1 MDIGFVTSLVSIP
14 LVGALGTAAWRIQA
28 TITARKQSE
37 IDQLKTEIESVRTIH
52 AEQMTLQKE
61 KTELTND
68 QMDTLIRKRTQ
79 EMTEKI
85 EIEFI
90 SKVRQWR
97 QYAIVGITASAGL
110 AIFVL
115 GLLFSMIPRTAA
127 DDAVM
132 TLVNDE
138 NVKNEIT
145 RFGLHNDSVAGT
157 VLFAH
162 GPTFMWGTIIGAS
175 ILAIAFVLM
184 AVNSFFK
191 SKPEVSISSETNSD
205 ESSTDEDKNET
216 SN

>member
-37 IDQLKTEIESVRTIH
+37 IDQLKTEIESIRTIH

-68 QMDTLIRKRTQ
+68 QMDTLISNRTK
-79 EMTEKI
+79 EMAEKI
-85 EIEFI
+85 ETEFI
-90 SKVRQWR
+90 SKVRQWK
-97 QYAIVGITASAGL
+97 QYAIVGITASTGL
-110 AIFVL
+110 LIFVL
-115 GLLFSMIPRTAA
+115 GLLFAMIPRSAS
-127 DDAVM
+127 DEPVM

-138 NVKNEIT
+138 NVRNEIT

-162 GPTFMWGTIIGAS
+162 GPTFMWGTIIGAL
-175 ILAIAFVLM
+175 ILVIAIVIIG
-184 AVNSFFK
+184 VNTFFT
-191 SKPEVSISSETNSD
+191 SKPKTTISSDYNRENVIY
-205 ESSTDEDKNET
+205 ET

>member
-37 IDQLKTEIESVRTIH
+37 IDQLKTEIESIRTIH

-68 QMDTLIRKRTQ
+68 QMDTLISNRTK
-79 EMTEKI
+79 EMAEKI
-85 EIEFI
+85 ETEFI
-90 SKVRQWR
+90 SKVRQWK
-97 QYAIVGITASAGL
+97 QYAIVGITASTGL
-110 AIFVL
+110 LIFVL
-115 GLLFSMIPRTAA
+115 VLLFAMIPRSAS
-127 DDAVM
+127 DEPVM

-138 NVKNEIT
+138 NVRNEIT

-162 GPTFMWGTIIGAS
+162 GPTFMWGTIIGAL
-175 ILAIAFVLM
+175 ILVIAIVIIG
-184 AVNSFFK
+184 VNTFFT
-191 SKPEVSISSETNSD
+191 SKPKTTISSDDNGENVI
-205 ESSTDEDKNET
+205 NET

>member
-37 IDQLKTEIESVRTIH
+37 IDQLKTEIESIRTIH

-68 QMDTLIRKRTQ
+68 QMDTLISNRTK
-79 EMTEKI
+79 EMAEKI
-85 EIEFI
+85 ETEFI
-90 SKVRQWR
+90 SKVRQWK
-97 QYAIVGITASAGL
+97 QYAIVGITASTGL
-110 AIFVL
+110 LIFVL
-115 GLLFSMIPRTAA
+115 GLLFAMIPRSAS
-127 DDAVM
+127 DEPVM

-138 NVKNEIT
+138 NVRNEIT

-162 GPTFMWGTIIGAS
+162 GPTFMWGTIIGAL
-175 ILAIAFVLM
+175 ILVIAIVII
-184 AVNSFFK
+184 AVNTFFT
-191 SKPEVSISSETNSD
+191 SKPKTTISSEDLSLIHI
-205 ESSTDEDKNET
+205 
-216 SN
+216 